1 MEEEQKTFIAE
12 IFLWRAR
19 FLFGILLNDI
29 FEKTDISQGR
39 LGKAAKEYR
48 RYLKSKRY
56 LYPKSD
62 TGTVDQSG
70 ISRIIN
76 IERPPNF
83 GQIYIWLKVI
93 RKYLES
99 EKYHNKCN
107 LEGKE
112 VFKFTKILEDDI
124 YRLAFCG
131 TPEEV
136 IVAYRRHEY
145 LIDENSPEFIAA
157 YEKHKSM
164 LEEADSNFQ

>member
-12 IFLWRAR
+12 VFLWRAR

-29 FEKTDISQGR
+29 FEKTDISQGK

-48 RYLKSKRY
+48 KYLKSKRY

-62 TGTVDQSG
+62 TGTIDQSG

-83 GQIYIWLKVI
+83 GQIYIWLKVV
-93 RKYLES
+93 RQYLES
-99 EKYHNKCN
+99 EKYHNKCR
-107 LEGKE
+107 LERRDA
-112 VFKFTKILEDDI
+112 FNFTNELEADI
-124 YRLAFCG
+124 YRLALSG

-136 IVAYRRHEY
+136 VAAYRRHQH
-145 LIDENSPEFIAA
+145 LIDESSPEFIAA
-157 YEKHKSM
+157 YEKHLHL
-164 LEEADSNFQ
+164 LEEGKK

>member
-48 RYLKSKRY
+48 KYLKSKGY
-56 LYPKSD
+56 LYSKSD
-62 TGTVDQSG
+62 TGTIDQSG

-76 IERPPNF
+76 VERPP
-83 GQIYIWLKVI
+83 GYAQIYIWLNVV

-99 EKYHNKCN
+99 EKYRNKCRI
-107 LEGKE
+107 EDIE
-112 VFKFTKILEDDI
+112 AFQFTKELESDI

-136 IVAYRRHEY
+136 VAAYKRHQH
-145 LIDENSPEFIAA
+145 LIDEDSPEFIAA
-157 YEKHKSM
+157 YEKHKAM
-164 LEEADSNFQ
+164 LEEGDTNF